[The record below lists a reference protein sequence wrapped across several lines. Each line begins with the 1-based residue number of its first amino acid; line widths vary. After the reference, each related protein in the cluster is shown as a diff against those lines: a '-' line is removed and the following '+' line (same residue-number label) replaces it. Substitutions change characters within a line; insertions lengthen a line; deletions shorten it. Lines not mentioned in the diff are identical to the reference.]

1 MEIKANRKDLITALK
16 TANACID
23 NRAIVPVL
31 ANAHIEVNGNQIAI
45 TCTSLEHRITV
56 TCEAE
61 VNGTGCTTIPAK
73 KLLSVLEAMSDN
85 TVSLNC
91 DLDNFH
97 TLVKCG
103 SSKVKFLG
111 LSAADFPEKTSI
123 ADGKKITFSMDT
135 DDLRTLIDNTSYA
148 IGVNESRKI
157 LNGMLFEAENNEI
170 NAVGTDSKRLAKAS
184 VGYVVPVEET
194 AQKFQRI
201 IPFNAISFLRTLKSE
216 KLEIVFDADGKRME
230 VTAGDV
236 EYSSKLIEGS
246 YPNYRQ
252 VIPPRFDYKATID
265 RDTFL
270 AKLNIISMI
279 AGDDKYISLTFNENT
294 LLMIAE
300 NSFSGKAE
308 DEMPIELNYY
318 NGEPLTVTINA
329 IMLSS
334 AVKASAA
341 EKFVIC
347 YNNGLSPLEFDFS
360 AGCLGIIMP
369 VRK

>member
-1 MEIKANRKDLITALK
+1 MKIQANRKELISALK

-23 NRAIVPVL
+23 NRATFPVL
-31 ANAHIEVNGNQIAI
+31 ANALIEVTDKQIAI
-45 TCTSLEHRITV
+45 TCSNLEHRITV
-56 TCEAE
+56 KCPAE
-61 VNGTGCTTIPAK
+61 ISGEGSTTIPAK
-73 KLLSVLEAMSDN
+73 KLLSVLDAMSGDI
-85 TVSLNC
+85 VSLDC
-91 DLDNFH
+91 DLETSH

-111 LSAADFPEKTSI
+111 LSANDYPESNPI
-123 ADGKKITFSMDT
+123 ADKKKINFSMDMS
-135 DDLRTLIDNTSYA
+135 DLKTLIDNTSYA

-170 NAVGTDSKRLAKAS
+170 NAVGTDGKRLAKAS

-216 KLEIVFDADGKRME
+216 KVEIVFDADGKRME
-230 VTAGDV
+230 ATAGDV

-246 YPNYRQ
+246 YPNYQQ
-252 VIPPRFDYKATID
+252 VIPTRFDYKATIE

-279 AGDDKYISLTFNENT
+279 AGDDKYISLTFGQDT
-294 LLMIAE
+294 LIMVAE
-300 NSFSGKAE
+300 NATSGKAE
-308 DEMPIELNYY
+308 DQMPIELNYY
-318 NGEPLTVTINA
+318 NGEPLTVTINSM
-329 IMLSS
+329 MLSS
-334 AVKASAA
+334 AVKASAD

-347 YNNGLSPLEFDFS
+347 YNNSLSPLEFDFS

-369 VRK
+369 IRK